1 MGPEALLLVLVAAL
15 AHALWNFAAKT
26 VPAGGAVFVHLYLAA
41 SALLWVP
48 IAVVWLVVGH
58 RETPE
63 PSWLLGATVSGVLHI
78 VYGLTLQRGYTAAD
92 MNVVYPLARGTGPL
106 LTVGVSVLL
115 LGERPPLLAL
125 AGALVVVAGV
135 VVIATGGVSGAAP
148 RARRAGLGY
157 GIGTGATIAA
167 YTLWDD
173 HAVNALA
180 VPPLPYFALG
190 LLVQCLVLAP
200 ASWRDRERAR
210 QVWAVHRRQVVA
222 VAVLS
227 PLAYVLVLQAMRMAP
242 VSLVAPARETSIV
255 VGSLL
260 AWLVLREPHPARRLV
275 GSAVVL
281 IGIAGLVAG

>member
-1 MGPEALLLVLVAAL
+1 M
-15 AHALWNFAAKT
+15 
-26 VPAGGAVFVHLYLAA
+26 
-41 SALLWVP
+41 
-48 IAVVWLVVGH
+48 
-58 RETPE
+58 
-63 PSWLLGATVSGVLHI
+63 
-78 VYGLTLQRGYTAAD
+78 
-92 MNVVYPLARGTGPL
+92 
-106 LTVGVSVLL
+106 
-115 LGERPPLLAL
+115 
-125 AGALVVVAGV
+125 VVAGV
-135 VVIATGGVSGAAP
+135 VVIATGRVGAA
-148 RARRAGLGY
+148 RHEARRAGLAY
-157 GIGTGATIAA
+157 GIGTGAAIAA

-190 LLVQCLVLAP
+190 LLAQCLLLAP
-200 ASWRDRERAR
+200 ATWRQRVRAGE
-210 QVWAVHRRQVVA
+210 VWRTHRRQVVV

-281 IGIAGLVAG
+281 VGIGMLVAG